1 MFSSVHACGRRIRS
15 SLSASCPLPCTPAA
29 KSTRGGALLVSTAG
43 GPPAAGTACCGP
55 ASQSV
60 APASGGG
67 DGGGGGVNITSD
79 WPVGRGA
86 LLWLFHIARG
96 RSDCQSAACRAS
108 MRSCTVTTTICSQRQ
123 RVHVDMRM
131 PRSLPLQ
138 PRAGRCRGALTRG
151 NERTNENLPF
161 PVIFP
166 CRGSSQT
173 FRAPRGPRAHHR
185 HGPPVA

>member
-1 MFSSVHACGRRIRS
+1 MRHNYVLPKDFSSVHACGRRIRS

-29 KSTRGGALLVSTAG
+29 KSTRGAALLGSTAAG
-43 GPPAAGTACCGP
+43 LPAAGTACCGP

-67 DGGGGGVNITSD
+67 GVITSD

-131 PRSLPLQ
+131 PRARSLCRTRLWSLHACMYYPVVAAEARL
-138 PRAGRCRGALTRG
+138 PAG
-151 NERTNENLPF
+151 
-161 PVIFP
+161 
-166 CRGSSQT
+166 QQ
-173 FRAPRGPRAHHR
+173 APN
-185 HGPPVA
+185 VD